1 MSFTSVTPSLAQT
14 VTTESYV
21 SSVDFLSEIHKPDIG
36 ETLVKRYGDQ
46 SLTGFIEM
54 MGGKKP
60 VANKEFIHYEEDW
73 IHQTFATS
81 SSAVEGAGAGVVTGG
96 YILEIE
102 TADDAGTTQDER
114 DYTFLRPNAVIEFEN
129 GQVALVVAVSVNG
142 GAWELAEGYTTA
154 ESVSAAN
161 QTLFICLTYDGLNT
175 GTGTAITD
183 VVSSTVIITGTEF
196 GEGTDQPKGLTPN
209 VIKYENTVMIIKEA
223 YEVTGSEATNAIWF
237 KVEDS
242 ATGKSGWLWYL
253 KGEGDTF
260 QRFNDYA
267 EMQMLVG
274 EQVASAATGLT
285 ALGVVGTEG
294 LLTFAEGGNDITYSG
309 AYGVDDFRDLVTA
322 IDKNKG
328 SKENTLWS
336 GFEFSADV
344 DDSFF
349 NYFGGASTTTG
360 SGGASFGTFE
370 GGAEKAVQMGF
381 KTFAYAGY
389 TFHKTTYK
397 GFNHTQM
404 LGYATVAGGD
414 SKYRSMALVVP
425 SDSQIDPVTRASV
438 PSLQIRYKEADGYS
452 REMEHWLEGGAVLQ
466 NKTSGIDKLK
476 CNYRTHRGFEGFAP
490 NRFALVSK

>member
-1 MSFTSVTPSLAQT
+1 MSFSNVTPSLAQ
-14 VTTESYV
+14 VTTSESYV
-21 SSVDFLSEIHKPDIG
+21 SSVDFLSEIHKPDVG

-46 SLTGFIEM
+46 SLTGFIDM

-60 VANKEFIHYEEDW
+60 VANKEFSHYEEDW

-81 SSAVEGAGAGVVTGG
+81 SSATEGAGAGVVTGG
-96 YILEIE
+96 YILEVE
-102 TADDAGTTQDER
+102 SADDAGTTQDER
-114 DYTFLRPNAVIEFEN
+114 DYTFIRPNAVIEFEN

-142 GAWELAEGYTTA
+142 GDWSLAEGYTTS
-154 ESVSAAN
+154 ESVSAEN

-175 GTGTAITD
+175 GTGTAISD

-237 KVEDS
+237 KVEDA
-242 ATGKSGWLWYL
+242 ATGRGGYLWYL

-274 EQVASAATGLT
+274 EQVASSAT
-285 ALGVVGTEG
+285 ALSSLGIVGTEG
-294 LLTFAEGGNDITYSG
+294 LLEFAEGGNSINYSTTF
-309 AYGVDDFRDLVTA
+309 GVDDFRDLVTA

-328 SKENTLWS
+328 SKENTMWS
-336 GFEFSADV
+336 GFEISADI
-344 DDSFF
+344 DDAFF
-349 NYFGGASTTTG
+349 NYFGGGTNQ
-360 SGGASFGTFE
+360 GGASFGTFD
-370 GGAEKAVQMGF
+370 GGSEKAIQMGF
-381 KTFAYAGY
+381 KSFAYGGY

-404 LGYATVAGGD
+404 LGYATVANGD
-414 SKYRSMALVVP
+414 SKYRTMSLVVP

-438 PSLQIRYKEADGYS
+438 PSLQVRYKEADGYS

-466 NKTSGIDKLK
+466 NKTSGVDKLK
-476 CNYRTHRGFEGFAP
+476 ANYRTHRGFEGFAP
-490 NRFALVSK
+490 NRFVLVEK